1 MCLIVFL
8 ISCFLQCSIA
18 DEILLWKSKRTFIE
32 ADCIKN
38 YRYLISNFA
47 ENKILLKD
55 IELASLV
62 ALSYF
67 PELKNIEI
75 EFVLDDIK
83 TTMETRP
90 KINYLLSFNKKR
102 KYVIYVDSIVKLNYG
117 ILIDQVPFNA
127 LIGLIGHEL
136 SHIVDYERRGI
147 LNLLSLLFNYSDLEF
162 KKNFE
167 EFIDLQTINKGL
179 AWQLYDWAD
188 FAMCKSNASEKYKN
202 FKMAL
207 YMDPVEIEKFI
218 VNN

>member
-75 EFVLDDIK
+75 EK
-83 TTMETRP
+83 WT
-90 KINYLLSFNKKR
+90 SSW
-102 KYVIYVDSIVKLNYG
+102 SI
-117 ILIDQVPFNA
+117 I
-127 LIGLIGHEL
+127 
-136 SHIVDYERRGI
+136 
-147 LNLLSLLFNYSDLEF
+147 
-162 KKNFE
+162 
-167 EFIDLQTINKGL
+167 LQTELLIQSYIK
-179 AWQLYDWAD
+179 
-188 FAMCKSNASEKYKN
+188 KK
-202 FKMAL
+202 
-207 YMDPVEIEKFI
+207 
-218 VNN
+218 